1 MKNIAVIIFIL
12 LIVVV
17 WGLFLVSFQVRETE
31 LALVTRFGKPIRGD
45 ITEPGFYFKW
55 PSPVEQVYKFDSRM
69 NVLEADLGETTT
81 KGAVPIIINTYI
93 VWNINKPLQFFNA
106 NAHGTLREVRD
117 KLLSQLESA
126 QNTVVGRYNF
136 SDFVNSDESKIKIDQ
151 IQAEMLSELQEAV
164 SDAKYG
170 IEVKTLG
177 IKQLKISKEVTKE
190 VFARMQ
196 AERGSMTAATIT
208 EGKAQATKIETE
220 ANKQRDILLA
230 AAEARAKEIR
240 GLGDAEAA
248 QYYEMLDADP
258 DLAMFLRDIEALKNI
273 LETRTTIVLNADTMP
288 LIKLLKEMPELTPK
302 K

>member
-1 MKNIAVIIFIL
+1 MKNIAVMIFVL
-12 LIVVV
+12 LIVAV
-17 WGLFLVSFQVRETE
+17 WGLFLVSFQVREIE
-31 LALVTRFGKPIRGD
+31 SALVTRFGKPIRGE

-55 PSPVEQVYKFDSRM
+55 PSPIEQVYKFDSRM

-93 VWNINKPLQFFNA
+93 VWKIDNPLQFFNA
-106 NAHGTLREVRD
+106 NAHGTVREARD

-136 SDFVNSDESKIKIDQ
+136 SDFVNSDESKIKIEQ
-151 IQAEMLSELQEAV
+151 IQEEMLSELQGEV
-164 SDAKYG
+164 SKAGYG
-170 IEVKTLG
+170 IEIKTLG
-177 IKQLKISKEVTKE
+177 IKQLKISEEVSKE
-190 VFARMQ
+190 VFTRMQ

-208 EGKAQATKIETE
+208 EGKAQATKIETQ
-220 ANKQRDILLA
+220 ANKQKNILLA

-248 QYYEMLDADP
+248 QYYKMLDADP
-258 DLAMFLRDIEALKNI
+258 EFAMFLRDIEALQKI
-273 LETRTTIVLNADTMP
+273 LEARSTIVLSADTMP
-288 LIKLLKEMPELTPK
+288 FKLLKEMPDLTPK